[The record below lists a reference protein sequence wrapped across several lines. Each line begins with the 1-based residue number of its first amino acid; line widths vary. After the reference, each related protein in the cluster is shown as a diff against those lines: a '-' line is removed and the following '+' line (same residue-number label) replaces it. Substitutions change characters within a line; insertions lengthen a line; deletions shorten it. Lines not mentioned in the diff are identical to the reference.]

1 MGKLTTATKLTG
13 ASVARLIAGLNAAPP
28 ATAHCEQPQAPFA
41 VLPGSW
47 VVIEIGGCNRATGAA
62 GGLRQVDT
70 ATAAILVG

>member
-62 GGLRQVDT
+62 GGLRQVDP
-70 ATAAILVG
+70 ATAAILAG